1 MNNAIFISVV
11 IACRNEGK
19 FIGDCLDSIVAQD
32 YSKQNLEVL
41 VVDGM
46 SDDDTR
52 RIIGD
57 YCRRFP
63 FIRLLDNPKKF
74 TPFAMNIGIKNAM
87 GEFIILMGAHA
98 DYANDYVSR
107 CAAAAEKSGADN
119 VGGIAKILSCQ
130 GLPAK
135 AIAGALSSP
144 FGAGDAIYKTKI
156 VQKPVEVD
164 TVFGG
169 CYRREVFDKIGLF
182 DERMIRSQDMEF
194 NIRLKK
200 AGGKIMLFPDIVV
213 NYYPKANFLDF
224 FVHNFWDGV
233 WAVYPLKFIK
243 MPLKWRHYIP
253 LFFILS
259 LISFL
264 GLGVYRR
271 EWFAALFGLLAVY
284 GLFLFFFAARIAAKE
299 RDWRYLF
306 LMPAAFAIRHF
317 GYGIGSFWGIIKLLM
332 PARNGAKG

>member
-1 MNNAIFISVV
+1 MFDKVTVIVACRDEQNFIS
-11 IACRNEGK
+11 A
-19 FIGDCLDSIVAQD
+19 CLDSIVAQD
-32 YSKQNLEVL
+32 YSKDWLEVF

-46 SDDDTR
+46 SRDGTR
-52 RIIGD
+52 EIVAG
-57 YCRRFP
+57 YCQKYP
-63 FIRLLDNPKKF
+63 FVKLLDNPKKT
-74 TPFAMNIGIKNAM
+74 TPFAFNIGIKNAH
-87 GEFIILMGAHA
+87 GDYLAFMGAHA
-98 DYANDYVSR
+98 EYQNDYLSKCLR
-107 CAAAAEKSGADN
+107 HALETGADN
-119 VGGIAKILSCQ
+119 VGGAMIAKPVKNDLT
-130 GLPAK
+130 AR
-135 AIAGALSSP
+135 AIALSLASSFAAGGA
-144 FGAGDAIYKTKI
+144 FRKKI
-156 VQKPVEVD
+156 DKPISFD
-164 TVFGG
+164 TAFGG
-169 CYRREVFDKIGLF
+169 FYKKSVFDKIGLF
-182 DERMIRSQDMEF
+182 DERLARSQDMEF

-213 NYYPKANFLDF
+213 NYYPKSKFLDF